1 MHSRSFA
8 LVVLAAF
15 GFAACD
21 GCRRGSNGVKAS
33 PGELAIVWQDA
44 NFARM
49 VDRDAK
55 YDFGYALVG
64 ETRQAVIVA
73 KNVGT
78 GPLTLTALARIEG
91 DEVSIAPL
99 LQPAAPFSAEFT
111 PKTLTASEE
120 TTYVVTFIPRGGR
133 SSYLTKL
140 RLYADGALDGAS
152 TADITLF
159 AKGDLG
165 SCDLP
170 RVIDLGNV
178 PVGDTFSVPFT
189 FKNTTQQDTE
199 ATIGAFEGGD
209 AAAFGFGEGTASGKV
224 AVVAGQET
232 KVLFT
237 FSPTEQRAYETTIQ
251 LAGAG
256 PSCEP
261 VTVTVKGTGVED
273 VLTWTPS
280 TVRFGLVPPGYEKV
294 MDVTFTNTASAPIEL
309 SNIAVSSA
317 QDYAHVVAQGADDTK
332 FTIPGGGQPV
342 TMKVACAP
350 SALGNRSG
358 TLTFETNT
366 RKTPRG
372 TLQLE
377 CVGGGPKIRVT
388 PRPNIAFG
396 HVPFFQGN
404 PVPATRRVSVQNV
417 GVAPAM
423 PDPAFNLVLG
433 KVDANGMA
441 GQAPMFEIRPANMDT
456 QPGEFTLSLASSY
469 DSRVGIRPVAG
480 QNEVQLQ
487 VSLLPRTSGSKAAEI
502 LIHSNDGA
510 EPAITLQVTAEVQI
524 LPPCN
529 FRISP
534 QLANFGI
541 VPAGTTKD
549 LPITITNQGTGR
561 GDSCFLS
568 NFALA
573 MGSDPAYSFVGTP
586 PMEKELRPSESW
598 QLVVRVSPRGP
609 APATLVT
616 LAGAVTFDVSNPTN
630 PQGRVDLRTSVGPS
644 CIAAT
649 PDPLDFGTVRAVPP
663 PAMRCSSPNKTVTI
677 YNTCSSPITI
687 RGVSMAS
694 AAGQSAGGPSCPG
707 NQPCPEFFLVQT
719 PNIPAAGLT
728 LNQGS
733 TPVTLQVR
741 YSPLD
746 IGTDSGA
753 VALDVVQSGQTVQYL
768 VAMQG
773 RGDTVGR
780 QTDTFQQDRQPKAD
794 ILLVVD
800 DSCSMYDKQTNLAN
814 NFTSFIQYAVT
825 ANVDYQIGVVTTDV
839 ATNGVLRTTGAGGKF
854 LTNTTPNVQSL
865 FSTLVRVG
873 TVGSGFEQPLEQ
885 ATRALTSPNIA
896 GANAGFIRQ
905 DANLAVVV
913 VSDAEDQSNQPPSYY
928 ENLLINVKGFS
939 RLSNFTFSTI
949 GPFMS
954 FAPSGC
960 SYDGAGS
967 AQRYMSLINRTGGVR
982 EEICNTNWATAL
994 QGLGRTAFGFRT
1006 QFFLTNTPDTSGGNA
1021 INVLINGQ
1029 PAPPSTYMYD
1039 AASNSIRFL
1048 PNATPQPGQTLTVDY
1063 ATTCF

>member
-1 MHSRSFA
+1 
-8 LVVLAAF
+8 
-15 GFAACD
+15 
-21 GCRRGSNGVKAS
+21 
-33 PGELAIVWQDA
+33 
-44 NFARM
+44 
-49 VDRDAK
+49 
-55 YDFGYALVG
+55 
-64 ETRQAVIVA
+64 
-73 KNVGT
+73 
-78 GPLTLTALARIEG
+78 
-91 DEVSIAPL
+91 
-99 LQPAAPFSAEFT
+99 
-111 PKTLTASEE
+111 
-120 TTYVVTFIPRGGR
+120 
-133 SSYLTKL
+133 
-140 RLYADGALDGAS
+140 
-152 TADITLF
+152 
-159 AKGDLG
+159 
-165 SCDLP
+165 
-170 RVIDLGNV
+170 
-178 PVGDTFSVPFT
+178 
-189 FKNTTQQDTE
+189 
-199 ATIGAFEGGD
+199 
-209 AAAFGFGEGTASGKV
+209 
-224 AVVAGQET
+224 
-232 KVLFT
+232 
-237 FSPTEQRAYETTIQ
+237 
-251 LAGAG
+251 
-256 PSCEP
+256 
-261 VTVTVKGTGVED
+261 
-273 VLTWTPS
+273 
-280 TVRFGLVPPGYEKV
+280 
-294 MDVTFTNTASAPIEL
+294 
-309 SNIAVSSA
+309 
-317 QDYAHVVAQGADDTK
+317 
-332 FTIPGGGQPV
+332 
-342 TMKVACAP
+342 
-350 SALGNRSG
+350 
-358 TLTFETNT
+358 
-366 RKTPRG
+366 
-372 TLQLE
+372 
-377 CVGGGPKIRVT
+377 
-388 PRPNIAFG
+388 
-396 HVPFFQGN
+396 
-404 PVPATRRVSVQNV
+404 
-417 GVAPAM
+417 
-423 PDPAFNLVLG
+423 
-433 KVDANGMA
+433 
-441 GQAPMFEIRPANMDT
+441 
-456 QPGEFTLSLASSY
+456 
-469 DSRVGIRPVAG
+469 
-480 QNEVQLQ
+480 
-487 VSLLPRTSGSKAAEI
+487 
-502 LIHSNDGA
+502 
-510 EPAITLQVTAEVQI
+510 
-524 LPPCN
+524 
-529 FRISP
+529 
-534 QLANFGI
+534 
-541 VPAGTTKD
+541 
-549 LPITITNQGTGR
+549 
-561 GDSCFLS
+561 
-568 NFALA
+568 
-573 MGSDPAYSFVGTP
+573 
-586 PMEKELRPSESW
+586 
-598 QLVVRVSPRGP
+598 
-609 APATLVT
+609 
-616 LAGAVTFDVSNPTN
+616 
-630 PQGRVDLRTSVGPS
+630 
-644 CIAAT
+644 
-649 PDPLDFGTVRAVPP
+649 
-663 PAMRCSSPNKTVTI
+663 MRCSSPNKTVTI